1 MPCAK
6 KMLEI
11 LARGSWCD
19 AARARRVAA
28 ISLAMTVA
36 VLGWLLATAHGT
48 VDALGR
54 PLGTDFSNVW
64 SAGWLADRGQAALA
78 WDWGVQ
84 RAAQQ
89 AIHARADIPFY
100 GWHYPPPFLLLAAL
114 LARLPY
120 VAALALW
127 QAATLLP
134 ALWLVARIVPGR
146 DTWLVAAGAPVVM
159 VCLGHGHNGFL
170 TALLFGGGLLL
181 LDRRPVAAGLLLGC
195 LVYKPQFAVLLP
207 LVLIAARQPRAVL
220 GAGAS
225 AAALVG
231 ATLLLWG
238 WPVWQAFLDSLPLT
252 RDVVIEQGSTGWEK
266 IQTAFSAV
274 RSFGGGVAAAYA
286 VQGVVTAGAL
296 ACAGLLAW
304 RASPAVRNAGVL
316 AAALLCTPYAL
327 DYDFTL
333 AGVAIAFLVA
343 DGRRRGFLDWEVTLL
358 AAAWAT
364 PMVARGVAQATL
376 VPLGLMSALAL
387 LALAVRRA
395 VVLDGVALTPSPS
408 RRSRAASAR

>member
-1 MPCAK
+1 
-6 KMLEI
+6 MLDA
-11 LARGSWCD
+11 LARGTWCD

-28 ISLAMTVA
+28 ISCVMTVA

-64 SAGWLADRGQAALA
+64 SAGLLADRGQAALA

-84 RAAQQ
+84 RAAQV
-89 AIHARADIPFY
+89 AIHRRADIPFY
-100 GWHYPPPFLLLAAL
+100 GWHYPPPFLLVAAL
-114 LARLPY
+114 LAKLPY

-127 QAATLLP
+127 QLATLLP
-134 ALWLVARIVPGR
+134 ALRLVTRIVPGR

-181 LDRRPVAAGLLLGC
+181 LDRRPLAAGLLLGC

-207 LVLIAARQPRAVL
+207 LVLVAARQPRAIV
-220 GAGAS
+220 G
-225 AAALVG
+225 AALSVAALIG
-231 ATLLLWG
+231 TTLLLWG
-238 WPVWQAFLDSLPLT
+238 WPAWQAFLDSLPLT
-252 RDVVIEQGSTGWEK
+252 RTVVIEQGSTGWEK

-274 RSFGGGVAAAYA
+274 RSLGGGVQAAYA
-286 VQGVVTAGAL
+286 VQGSVTAFAL
-296 ACAGLLAW
+296 AAAGLLAW
-304 RASPAVRNAGVL
+304 RASPPVRNAGVL

-343 DGRRRGFLDWEVTLL
+343 DGRRRGFLAWEVTLL

-364 PMVARGVAQATL
+364 PLVARGIAQATL

-387 LALAVRRA
+387 LTLAVRRA
-395 VVLDGVALTPSPS
+395 AVLDGAVVRPSPS